1 MRLKDKRAVVTG
13 ASSGIG
19 RAIARAFALE
29 GARLVVSYAH
39 SAVAAQGLVDE
50 LRALGCEA
58 HAAQA
63 DLAHPDS
70 PGALVEAAREALGGI
85 DIWANIAGADI
96 LTGAHADEPD
106 AHKLARLVDVDL
118 KGTMLCSWAAAPV
131 MQAQGAGVILNM
143 SWDLALVGMAERNPE
158 MFAAVK
164 GGVTGFTRSL
174 ARSLAPAVRVN
185 EVAPGW
191 IATAFAEREMTP
203 EYHAWVVAQTPL
215 GRFGTPEDVARAAV
229 FLCSDE
235 AAFVTGQTLKVNG
248 GLSS

>member
-19 RAIARAFALE
+19 RAIARAFAAE
-29 GARLVVSYAH
+29 GAHVVISYAR

-50 LRALGCEA
+50 LRAAGCEA

-63 DLAHPDS
+63 DLAHPES
-70 PGALVEAAREALGGI
+70 PAALVEAAREALGGI
-85 DIWANIAGADI
+85 DVWANIAGADI

-118 KGTMLCSWAAAPV
+118 KGTMLCCWAVAPL

-158 MFAAVK
+158 MFAATK
-164 GGVTGFTRSL
+164 GGVTGFTRAL

-191 IATAFAEREMTP
+191 IATAFAEREMAT
-203 EYHAWVVAQTPL
+203 EYRDWVIDQTPL
-215 GRFGTPEDVARAAV
+215 RRFGTPEDVARAAV
-229 FLCSDE
+229 FLCSAE
-235 AAFVTGQTLKVNG
+235 AAFITGQTLKVNG